1 MEFLMNYWYIVVAAI
16 AILVVVGLSVYKFA
30 GLPTKEQ
37 IAKVKEWLL
46 YAVTVAESELGSNT
60 GSLKLRAV
68 YDMFVT
74 KFPVVAKIVSFET
87 FSTWVD
93 EALEEM
99 RKLLE
104 TNEAVKQLVDGGNV

>member
-1 MEFLMNYWYIVVAAI
+1 MEFLINYWYVIVAVL
-16 AILVVVGLSVYKFA
+16 AILAVIGVSVYKFA

-87 FSTWVD
+87 FSVWVD

-99 RKLLE
+99 RNLLE
-104 TNEAVKQLVDGGNV
+104 TNEHVKNLVDNSAV